1 VTPLC
6 NWFAESAI
14 NLDSN
19 EQH

>member
-14 NLDSN
+14 NLDSH
-19 EQH
+19 EQD